1 MKKLPAKMH
10 GVVLP
15 LFVTMVMSAIVAAIS
30 TVHALGFV
38 DDVFRVWLASWLF
51 SWAIAFPTLALLLPL
66 AQKAVRLIVEE

>member
-38 DDVFRVWLASWLF
+38 DDVFRV
-51 SWAIAFPTLALLLPL
+51 
-66 AQKAVRLIVEE
+66 

>member
-1 MKKLPAKMH
+1 MKKLPAKMY

-38 DDVFRVWLASWLF
+38 DDVFRV
-51 SWAIAFPTLALLLPL
+51 
-66 AQKAVRLIVEE
+66 